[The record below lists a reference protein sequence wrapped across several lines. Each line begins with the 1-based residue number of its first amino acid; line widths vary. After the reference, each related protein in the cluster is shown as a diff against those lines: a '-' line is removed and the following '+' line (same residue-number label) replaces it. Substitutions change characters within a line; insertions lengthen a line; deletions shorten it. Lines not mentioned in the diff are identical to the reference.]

1 MGPAKSEAESR
12 KRENFGI
19 SNTQGRSLR
28 VSSTSRK
35 VAAKMFTNEFI
46 AIKYS
51 KRKTNTKA
59 KKKKNEDKCS
69 EEESEDEKRNKK
81 NHVKERYVKRKY
93 EAKKIIM
100 IKKL

>member
-69 EEESEDEKRNKK
+69 EEESEDEKRNEKK
-81 NHVKERYVKRKY
+81 PCERKICQ
-93 EAKKIIM
+93 KKI
-100 IKKL
+100 

>member
-1 MGPAKSEAESR
+1 MGPAKLEVESR

-19 SNTQGRSLR
+19 SNTQGRSLQ

-51 KRKTNTKA
+51 KRKTDTKQ
-59 KKKKNEDKCS
+59 KKKEDKCS
-69 EEESEDEKRNKK
+69 EEESEDN
-81 NHVKERYVKRKY
+81 KRKKKKKTCKRKIRQKKKK
-93 EAKKIIM
+93 ENVKQKIISR
-100 IKKL
+100 

>member
-1 MGPAKSEAESR
+1 MGPAKLEVESR

-28 VSSTSRK
+28 VSLTSRK

-51 KRKTNTKA
+51 KRKTNIKPKE
-59 KKKKNEDKCS
+59 KKEDKCS
-69 EEESEDEKRNKK
+69 EEESEDNERKK
-81 NHVKERYVKRKY
+81 KKTCKRKIRQ
-93 EAKKIIM
+93 KK
-100 IKKL
+100 KKR